1 MLDDLR
7 ESGAITFAAEVV
19 ILLRRE
25 DAYDRESP
33 RAGEADFLVATHR
46 DGPTA
51 TITVAFQGRCGR
63 FVDFARS

>member
-33 RAGEADFLVATHR
+33 RASEADFLVAKHR
-46 DGPTA
+46 EGPTA
-51 TITVAFQGRCGR
+51 TITVAFQGHYGR